1 MCDHITAE
9 AVAVMVSSHNF
20 RLITSG
26 GYIELGARLYK
37 QPNTQMKRDIDS
49 VAGCLGI
56 APL

>member
-26 GYIELGARLYK
+26 GYIELGACLYK
-37 QPNTQMKRDIDS
+37 QPNTDE
-49 VAGCLGI
+49 VGH
-56 APL
+56 